1 MADTLVLAT
10 AADQPDMTASDRLY
24 ADALRRRGLKVI
36 GAA

>member
-10 AADQPDMTASDRLY
+10 AADQPDMTRPIGFTPT
-24 ADALRRRGLKVI
+24 RCV